1 MTRLWKQ
8 PEKTSSL
15 RAWLPTMSLGIT
27 AFIFVT
33 TEMLPVGLLPDIAA
47 SLGKT
52 KPVTGLLMTVY
63 AWVVAVMSLPL
74 TVLSASMNRRTLLFV
89 LLGVFIAGNAFAAFA
104 GSFELLMG
112 ARICIALAH
121 AVFWSIVTPLAT
133 RVAPKGGRARALG
146 IVVTG
151 SSLAVVLGV
160 PLGTVLGHHLGWRVT
175 FAGVALVAVC
185 VWFALW
191 RFLPSEP
198 AENAGSFRSL
208 PAIVHNRTLVGIYLV
223 TLMAVTGHF
232 TIFTYFSPFMTET
245 GLFSEQIVAVLL
257 LVVGGAGFAGSFLGG
272 KYAERAGKAPVLIPL
287 GVLCVTLVL
296 LPVMTRLGVFGAG
309 VACFIWGCAFTFVSI
324 VFQIRVLANAPTAA
338 DVAVSI
344 YSGTFNVGIGG
355 GALLGSL
362 AFAHAG
368 INSNVYFGAAFFCLA
383 GVFAL
388 LLQRQARTE
397 NTVQGNTP

>member
-1 MTRLWKQ
+1 MAHQ
-8 PEKTSSL
+8 KTSAL
-15 RAWLPTMSLGIT
+15 HAWLPTVSLGVT

-63 AWVVAVMSLPL
+63 AWVVAIMSLPL
-74 TVLSASMNRRTLLFV
+74 TILSASLNRRTLMFI
-89 LLGVFIAGNAFAAFA
+89 LLGIFIVGNGFAALA

-146 IVVTG
+146 IIVTG

-160 PLGTVLGHHLGWRVT
+160 PLGTILGHHLGWRVT
-175 FAGVALVAVC
+175 FAMVSLVAVC
-185 VWFALW
+185 VWFILW

-198 AENAGSFRSL
+198 SENAGSFRSL
-208 PAIVHNRTLVGIYLV
+208 PAIAHNRNLVGIYLV

-245 GLFSEQIVAVLL
+245 GMFGEQLVAVLL
-257 LVVGGAGFAGSFLGG
+257 LVLGGAGFAGSFLGG
-272 KYAERAGKAPVLIPL
+272 KYAERQGKAPVLIPL
-287 GVLCVTLVL
+287 GVLCVTLLL
-296 LPVMTRLGVFGAG
+296 LPMMTGAGVFGAG
-309 VACFIWGCAFTFVSI
+309 AACFIWGCAFTFVSI

-362 AFAHAG
+362 AYAHAG
-368 INSNVYFGAAFFCLA
+368 IGSNVYFSAAFFCLA
-383 GVFAL
+383 GLIAL
-388 LLQRQARTE
+388 YAQRQ
-397 NTVQGNTP
+397 VQPQTNSVAE